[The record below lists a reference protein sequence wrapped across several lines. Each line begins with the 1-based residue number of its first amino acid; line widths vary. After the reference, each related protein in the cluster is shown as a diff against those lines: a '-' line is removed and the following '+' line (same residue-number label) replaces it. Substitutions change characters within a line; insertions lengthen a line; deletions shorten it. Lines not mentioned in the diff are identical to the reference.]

1 MISLMR
7 VATVELDVRTADV
20 DGNLAAARAGVERA
34 AAHGASL
41 VALPEMWPTSFVPMP
56 RAEVFEESDRAV
68 EAIVALTETHD
79 VTVVGSAYQVVD
91 DPRLPRN
98 RAHVL
103 ADGEVRAS
111 YDKVHLFSPTAE
123 HVAFSAGSLPPPVVT
138 LRGTDA
144 KVSPIVCYD
153 LRFPAVARAAFRG
166 GAEILV
172 VVAQWP
178 DARASHWRALAQG
191 RAAESEAFVVACN
204 RVGTDEIGRRKMRLT
219 FSGDAGVYAPSGA
232 LVEPVAT
239 EEIPAPDGRVA
250 TRVTVCEIDLAEV
263 RALRRAVPVA
273 ADERLDVVRRWL
285 SS

>member
-1 MISLMR
+1 MR

-20 DGNLAAARAGVERA
+20 EGNLAAARAGVERA
-34 AAHGASL
+34 AALGASL

-56 RAEVFEESDRAV
+56 KADVFEANDRAV
-68 EAIVALTETHD
+68 ASIAALSGALGI
-79 VTVVGSAYQVVD
+79 TVVGSAYHVVD

-103 ADGEVRAS
+103 AEGGVLAS

-123 HVAFSAGSLPPPVVT
+123 HVAFSPGSLPPPVAT
-138 LRGTDA
+138 LPRHGA
-144 KVSPIVCYD
+144 RIAPIVCYD

-166 GAEILV
+166 GAEVLV

-178 DARASHWRALAQG
+178 DERASHWRALARG

-204 RVGTDEIGRRKMRLT
+204 RVGTDEIGRRRMRLT

-239 EEIPAPDGRVA
+239 EELPAPDGRIA
-250 TRVTVCEIDLAEV
+250 TRVAVSEADLAEV

-285 SS
+285 GARG